1 MKKMKQLIAFVCMLL
16 CAANLA
22 AQEREMIPVDWQ
34 HIRQEVND
42 NPQHVKDL
50 VARLSAA
57 TLDTTLTKRERILAF
72 YGQSFL
78 TNDAEETL
86 VMEMN
91 KQARS
96 GEHANR
102 LATAKSI
109 LSINPLNLDALIS
122 AGIVLTEMAKDSTVQ
137 ASGAPVE
144 DAKPYFRKAMRIF
157 NTIAATGDGSEAHPF
172 YVTKVSDEYNFMRY
186 YLELWEYDTQSATA
200 CCDVFTLSKLS
211 EYYIKPTIYF
221 EITRVYELERMMFQS
236 NATKIIKEKLT
247 GQNLNL

>member
-1 MKKMKQLIAFVCMLL
+1 
-16 CAANLA
+16 
-22 AQEREMIPVDWQ
+22 
-34 HIRQEVND
+34 
-42 NPQHVKDL
+42 
-50 VARLSAA
+50 
-57 TLDTTLTKRERILAF
+57 
-72 YGQSFL
+72 
-78 TNDAEETL
+78 
-86 VMEMN
+86 MN
-91 KQARS
+91 KLARS
-96 GEHANR
+96 GEQANR
-102 LATAKSI
+102 LATAKNI

-137 ASGAPVE
+137 ASGTPVE
-144 DAKPYFRKAMRIF
+144 DAKPYFRRAMRIF

-186 YLELWEYDTQSATA
+186 YLELWDYDTTA